1 VTGTGDDPLVANSQ
15 REAADDP
22 RLAFLYQ
29 EALRGLL
36 QQHAA
41 FESIHNRA
49 ATLIFATAFTSSLL
63 GGQAL
68 ADGLGGVWEWLAV
81 AFLIGIGAL
90 AVLVLWP
97 YYNVSWRFDPAEL
110 LATYVDSEPPATMSG
125 IHRDLALRIKADWQR
140 NGRLLRRMR
149 EAFQF
154 ALVLLLLDLI
164 VWLVAVAEASGQ

>member
-1 VTGTGDDPLVANSQ
+1 VTETGEEPLATRSQ
-15 REAADDP
+15 TAEDDP
-22 RLAFLYQ
+22 RLAFVYQ

-63 GGQAL
+63 GGRAL
-68 ADGLGGVWEWLAV
+68 SDGLGGVWEWLAV

-97 YYNVSWRFDPAEL
+97 YYNLWFRFDPEEL
-110 LATYVDSEPPATMSG
+110 LATYVDGEPSATMSG
-125 IHRDLALRIKADWQR
+125 MHRNLALRIKADGRR

-149 EAFQF
+149 VAFQL

-164 VWLVAVAEASGQ
+164 VWLVAVAESSGE